1 MGNQSLRFP
10 SPHRAFLM
18 AELGQAH
25 EGSLGIAHSMIDEI
39 SRASFDAVKFQVH
52 HAESESTLDEV
63 FRPGSQL
70 SDANRLDYWNRTS
83 FSNFEWAELFS
94 HARELGLSVVAST
107 FSLHG
112 IETLAELGVDAWK
125 IGSGEALQPWFLSE
139 IAAMGQ
145 PAFLSTGM
153 STWAEI
159 ERGIEILSGKSP
171 VIGLLQCTSK
181 YPVSLSE
188 IGINLIDEIGD
199 RFGLPTGLSD
209 HSGSKFPS
217 MVALARG
224 ASVLEVHATF
234 SRRMFGPD
242 STSSLTFEELREISE
257 FRDSYSQLRQGVFDK
272 DDKALELESTRQIF
286 GRSLAPNR
294 KIGAGEKLTLDD
306 LIPKKP
312 GGGIPWEKIDEI
324 VGVKTRRELDPRRII
339 KQEDLE
345 L

>member
-1 MGNQSLRFP
+1 MGNRGLRFP
-10 SPHRAFLM
+10 SPDRALLM

-25 EGSLGIAHSMIDEI
+25 EGSIGIAHSMIDEI

-52 HAESESTLDEV
+52 HAEAESTLDEV
-63 FRPGSQL
+63 FRPGTRL
-70 SDANRLDYWNRTS
+70 PDANRLDYWNRTAFNDS
-83 FSNFEWAELFS
+83 EWSELFS

-107 FSLHG
+107 FSVQG
-112 IETLAELGVDAWK
+112 IETLAELGIDAWK
-125 IGSGEALQPWFLSE
+125 IGSGEALQPWFIAE

-145 PAFLSTGM
+145 PTFLSTGM

-159 ERGIEILSGKSP
+159 ELGIQILSGKSP

-181 YPVSLSE
+181 YPVSLRE
-188 IGINLIDEIGD
+188 IGIQLIDEIRD
-199 RFGLPTGLSD
+199 KFGLPTGLSD
-209 HSGSKFPS
+209 HSGSKIPP

-242 STSSLTFEELREISE
+242 SSSSLTFEELREISE
-257 FRDSYSQLRQGVFDK
+257 FRDAFWQLRRGVNDK
-272 DDKALELESTRQIF
+272 DATALELEPTRKIF
-286 GRSLAPNR
+286 GRSLAPRR
-294 KIGAGEKLTLDD
+294 KIRAGEILTSND

-312 GGGIPWEKIDEI
+312 SGGIPWEKIDDV
-324 VGVKTRRELDPRRII
+324 VGVKTRRELDPSRII
-339 KQEDLE
+339 RWEDLE